1 MVSQGAGGTGA
12 EKAEC
17 WPLFGDLRRIASPV
31 LVPGSLNQVPNC
43 RVPRYDSSEITI
55 THPELEARHVTT
67 EPIGVRTDK
76 KKLRQ
81 LDKLAKQMNR
91 SRNYI
96 VNQAIDQLLDVYAWQ
111 DEQARAGIRAA
122 DKGEFA
128 SDAEMDRI
136 FGKHGSN

>member
-1 MVSQGAGGTGA
+1 M
-12 EKAEC
+12 
-17 WPLFGDLRRIASPV
+17 
-31 LVPGSLNQVPNC
+31 
-43 RVPRYDSSEITI
+43 
-55 THPELEARHVTT
+55 TT

-81 LDKLAKQMNR
+81 LDKLAKQMHR